1 MIKKGSWVQIK
12 KTVLTPNERAVN
24 LPETTKKV
32 PLLLWVKGYL
42 LNDSELGDKVEI
54 KTVTGRIEAG
64 VLITVNPFYSHSYG
78 NFVPEI
84 LKIDEIVKSTLFGG
98 EN

>member
-1 MIKKGSWVQIK
+1 LIKKGSWVQIK
-12 KTVLTPNERAVN
+12 KIVLNPNERAIN

-32 PLLLWVKGYL
+32 PLILWVKGYL
-42 LNDSELGDKVEI
+42 LSDSELGDEVEI
-54 KTVTGRIEAG
+54 ETVTGRIETG

-78 NFVPEI
+78 KFVPEI

-98 EN
+98 DN